1 MPLPFWG
8 DVLGSKIGYRDG
20 KKVIAEYF
28 DSRDFLSKRIEYVND
43 KKSEVT
49 NFYDTGKA
57 SSYST
62 YNSDGTRSTYK
73 AWYKDGREK

>member
-1 MPLPFWG
+1 MIHATSYLK
-8 DVLGSKIGYRDG
+8 SKIQYDG
-20 KKVIAEYF
+20 
-28 DSRDFLSKRIEYVND
+28 DG

-49 NFYDTGKA
+49 AFYDTGKP

-62 YNSDGTRSTYK
+62 YNSAGKRVTYK